1 MSHSHS
7 SYLSPDVYF
16 LWRFLEGRTVMVV
29 SHGNTLR
36 AMVKRLDAVSD
47 EDIFHVD
54 LPTAVPII
62 YDLEAC
68 EGGGLEGGG
77 LSVVSEPKGF
87 WGDSKAVRNGRFL
100 MEEKQVRAAQQA
112 MRDQALRDV
121 QVSPYDTE
129 EVVKP
134 VKFAD
139 AVSSDVIAVG
149 DKGETYNV
157 RERPPS
163 YFAQESERIAS
174 EAELEYA
181 NFQVVRRTGRVS
193 GRKKEVKAA
202 LTLLRHGYSEWNR
215 ANLFTGWKDVD
226 LTIRGREE
234 ARRAG
239 RVLKAAG
246 AKRVERVYTS
256 VLSRAVKTAWLMLDE
271 MELQVKRGGGWGVGG
286 GRASHCRGGRA
297 SHCPTLLFI
306 GHKPRFFAY
315 LPTRS
320 FSFLPFFRCLKR
332 QIFPRVRAHAYHSP
346 CSPQGPCLPHL
357 SHSALIPDMSPS
369 HLSTPFPFP
378 FVTVGATLLLMA
390 AQRAPLR
397 RVARAQQD
405 RLRLGVWSPPGAA
418 LAAGYPRPPR
428 RMGAP
433 GRKRCHRP
441 QIRRGP
447 LSCG

>member
-1 MSHSHS
+1 MSHTHSSHMSHSHS

-286 GRASHCRGGRA
+286 GGR
-297 SHCPTLLFI
+297 TE
-306 GHKPRFFAY
+306 G
-315 LPTRS
+315 
-320 FSFLPFFRCLKR
+320 
-332 QIFPRVRAHAYHSP
+332 
-346 CSPQGPCLPHL
+346 
-357 SHSALIPDMSPS
+357 
-369 HLSTPFPFP
+369 
-378 FVTVGATLLLMA
+378 
-390 AQRAPLR
+390 
-397 RVARAQQD
+397 
-405 RLRLGVWSPPGAA
+405 
-418 LAAGYPRPPR
+418 
-428 RMGAP
+428 
-433 GRKRCHRP
+433 
-441 QIRRGP
+441 
-447 LSCG
+447 

>member
-1 MSHSHS
+1 MSHTHSSHMSHSHS

-36 AMVKRLDAVSD
+36 AMVKRLDSVSD

-286 GRASHCRGGRA
+286 GGREGVSLPGREGVSLPHSSVHRSQA
-297 SHCPTLLFI
+297 PILRILTDAILLI
-306 GHKPRFFAY
+306 SSI
-315 LPTRS
+315 LPMSQTPNIS
-320 FSFLPFFRCLKR
+320 TCQS
-332 QIFPRVRAHAYHSP
+332 
-346 CSPQGPCLPHL
+346 PCLPQPML
-357 SHSALIPDMSPS
+357 TTGPMLA
-369 HLSTPFPFP
+369 T
-378 FVTVGATLLLMA
+378 FVT
-390 AQRAPLR
+390 
-397 RVARAQQD
+397 
-405 RLRLGVWSPPGAA
+405 
-418 LAAGYPRPPR
+418 
-428 RMGAP
+428 
-433 GRKRCHRP
+433 
-441 QIRRGP
+441 
-447 LSCG
+447 